1 MRWFDI
7 PWDEDERQTATG
19 ADLIA
24 GRSGVLVCE
33 LDSRDSAPENR
44 RHGGLIFMGG
54 VYLS

>member
-24 GRSGVLVCE
+24 GRSGDLVCE
-33 LDSRDSAPENR
+33 LDSRDSGPENR